1 MARRLAFATFAL
13 SFALPVLAQQPVY
26 PSFPPPP
33 APSGENA
40 PHPVTPDATG
50 DQQNQ
55 ATPEPG
61 ADPQDQNPQ
70 AQNPQAQ
77 VPQKPSPYPQAPY
90 PDQQYPAD
98 GQNYPQ
104 QSPYPQQPQQQ
115 PPYQQQAPYPQQPS
129 YPPMADYRA
138 GSLGWV
144 PQGMEAL
151 GRTAAFHTDF
161 TFDRTMLQLASGVWD
176 GPMDPET
183 ASAINRLDGISVHI
197 YHYAAPGMYDPR
209 LLEVVRRQYSVLG
222 WQHLVTAHS
231 RSTGGNTDLWISFHN
246 MRATGAVVLFQ
257 SGTNLNLIAFS
268 GNLSPLDLLHLRG
281 HFGIPR
287 FSGDR
292 FVAAPG
298 PSARYAPP
306 RPPR

>member
-1 MARRLAFATFAL
+1 MACRLALATLAL
-13 SFALPVLAQQPVY
+13 SFALPALAQQPVY
-26 PSFPPPP
+26 PNFPPPP
-33 APSGENA
+33 APSGESA
-40 PHPVTPDATG
+40 PHPVAPDAAG

-61 ADPQDQNPQ
+61 ADPQGQNQQSQDPQ
-70 AQNPQAQ
+70 VQA
-77 VPQKPSPYPQAPY
+77 PQKPSPYPQGEY

-104 QSPYPQQPQQQ
+104 QPSYPQQPRQEG
-115 PPYQQQAPYPQQPS
+115 PYPQQAPYPQQSP
-129 YPPMADYRA
+129 YPPEAGFQP

-144 PQGMEAL
+144 PRGMEAL
-151 GRTAAFHTDF
+151 GQTAAFHTDF

-176 GPMDPET
+176 GPVDPAT
-183 ASAINRLDGISVHI
+183 ASAISRLDGISVRI

-209 LLEVVRRQYSVLG
+209 LVEVVRRQYSALG

-231 RSTGGNTDLWISFHN
+231 RSTGGATDLWISFHN
-246 MRATGAVVLFQ
+246 LRATGAVVLFQ
-257 SGTNLNLIAFS
+257 SGTNLNLIAFA

-292 FVAAPG
+292 FVQAPG
-298 PSARYAPP
+298 PSARYAPVP
-306 RPPR
+306 PPR

>member
-1 MARRLAFATFAL
+1 MARRLALATLAL
-13 SFALPVLAQQPVY
+13 FFALPVLAQQPVY

-40 PHPVTPDATG
+40 PHPVAPDAAG

-55 ATPEPG
+55 APPDQG
-61 ADPQDQNPQ
+61 AYPQDQNPQ
-70 AQNPQAQ
+70 AQNPTPQA
-77 VPQKPSPYPQAPY
+77 PQKPSPYPQGQY

-98 GQNYPQ
+98 GQGYPQ

-115 PPYQQQAPYPQQPS
+115 SPYPQQPP
-129 YPPMADYRA
+129 YPPAAAYQP
-138 GSLGWV
+138 GFLGWV

-176 GPMDPET
+176 GPVDPVT
-183 ASAINRLDGISVHI
+183 ASAINRLDGISVHV

-209 LLEVVRRQYSVLG
+209 LIDVVRRQYSALG

-231 RSTGGNTDLWISFHN
+231 RSPGGATDLWISFHN

-257 SGTNLNLIAFS
+257 SATNLNLIAFS

-287 FSGDR
+287 FPGDR
-292 FVAAPG
+292 FVPAPG

-306 RPPR
+306 PPPR